1 MDIIKLKKTHPQLL
15 EYMKA
20 NGFGRVANDGVR
32 VMLRRLFDHEGKY
45 TSYNDFYKKF
55 ISKEGLEGSTKR
67 LCYYRTSV
75 RTIQGFD
82 EFDHFP
88 NRLKFAPVQYRECSY
103 DHLNPLFKG
112 IVDHYKQVASKECKS
127 EKSIRV
133 ESNAASVFLYH
144 MQRNGA
150 IDLCGITESMI
161 LSFFYDGCKQLRGC
175 SYKTK
180 INTVLKATI
189 GTDYY
194 VECAR
199 IMEDMPRLRNG
210 RKNFATLKDDEICI
224 IKENL
229 QKGARNDLSLRDVA
243 VVSMAMYTALR
254 GSDIA
259 QMRIDNIDWER
270 DLIILTQS
278 KTQQPMVLP
287 LRAVVGNPL
296 IDYLV
301 NERPNNMN
309 LKNIFTNTHC
319 PENPMGSSSIGGII
333 RRFFEK
339 LGIRYDDKENGI
351 RLFRRY
357 LATKILETG
366 VQPKIISDIL
376 GHQSPE
382 SLNPY
387 IAADI
392 KHLRECGL
400 SIEKYPVGKEVFEV

>member
-1 MDIIKLKKTHPQLL
+1 MDIKKLKKTHPQLL

-20 NGFGRVANDGVR
+20 NGFGSVAIGGVR
-32 VMLRRLFDHEGKY
+32 VMFRRLFDHEGKY
-45 TSYNDFYKKF
+45 RSYNDFYKKF
-55 ISKEGLEGSTKR
+55 ISMEGLEGSTKR

-88 NRLKFAPVQYRECSY
+88 NRLKFAPVQYRESSY
-103 DHLNPLFKG
+103 NYLNPTFKG
-112 IVDHYKQVASKECKS
+112 IIDHYKQVASKECKS
-127 EKSIRV
+127 EKSISV
-133 ESNAASVFLYH
+133 ESNGASTFLYH

-161 LSFFYDGCKQLRGC
+161 LSFFYDGYKQLRGC
-175 SYKTK
+175 SYRTK
-180 INTVLKATI
+180 INTVLKATK

-199 IMEDMPRLRNG
+199 IMDDIPPLRNG

-229 QKGARNDLSLRDVA
+229 QEGARNNLSLRDKA
-243 VVSMAMYTALR
+243 VVSMVMYTALR
-254 GSDIA
+254 GTDIA
-259 QMRIDNIDWER
+259 QMRIDNIDWKR

-296 IDYLV
+296 VDYLS
-301 NERPNNMN
+301 NERPRN
-309 LKNIFTNTHC
+309 LYIKSIFTNAHD
-319 PENPMGSSSIGGII
+319 PENPMDSSTIGGIV

-339 LGIRYDDKENGI
+339 LGIRCDDKENGI

-357 LATKILETG
+357 LASKVLENG
-366 VQPKIISDIL
+366 VQPRVISDIL
-376 GHQSPE
+376 GHLSPE

-387 IAADI
+387 IDTDI

-400 SIEKYPVGKEVFEV
+400 SIEKYPVGKEVFEL

>member
-1 MDIIKLKKTHPQLL
+1 MDIKKLKKTHPQLL

-20 NGFGRVANDGVR
+20 KGFGKVAIGGVG

-45 TSYNDFYKKF
+45 TSYYDFYKKF
-55 ISKEGLEGSTKR
+55 ISKEGLAGSTKR

-82 EFDHFP
+82 EFNHFP

-103 DHLNPLFKG
+103 NHLKPIFKG
-112 IVDHYKQVASKECKS
+112 IVDHYKQVASKNCKS
-127 EKSIRV
+127 AKSIRV
-133 ESNAASVFLYH
+133 EANATSAFFYH

-150 IDLCGITESMI
+150 IDLCDISESMI

-175 SYKTK
+175 SYRTK
-180 INTVLKATI
+180 IKTVLKTTI
-189 GTDYY
+189 GTDYCC
-194 VECAR
+194 ECAR
-199 IMEDMPRLRNG
+199 IMDIIPPLRNG
-210 RKNFATLKDDEICI
+210 RKNFATLKDDEIRTI
-224 IKENL
+224 QEHL
-229 QKGARNDLSLRDVA
+229 QKGAQNLSLRDIA
-243 VVSMAMYTALR
+243 IISMAMYTALR

-259 QMRIDNIDWER
+259 QIQIGNIDWKR
-270 DLIILTQS
+270 DLIKLNQS
-278 KTQQPMVLP
+278 KTQQQMVLP

-301 NERPNNMN
+301 KERSGK
-309 LKNIFTNTHC
+309 LEIKNIFTNVHC
-319 PENPMGSSSIGGII
+319 PENPMNSSTIGGIV
-333 RRFFEK
+333 RRFFKK
-339 LGIRYDDKENGI
+339 LGIRCDGEENGI

-387 IAADI
+387 IASDI

-400 SIEKYPVGKEVFEV
+400 SIEKYPVRKEVFEV

>member
-1 MDIIKLKKTHPQLL
+1 MDIKKLKKTHPQLL

-20 NGFGRVANDGVR
+20 HGYGKAVIGGVR
-32 VMLRRLFDHEGKY
+32 VMLKRLFDHEGRY

-88 NRLKFAPVQYRECSY
+88 NRLKFSPVQYRECSY
-103 DHLNPLFKG
+103 DHLNPTFKG
-112 IVDHYKQVASKECKS
+112 IINRYKQVASKECKS
-127 EKSIRV
+127 EKSISV

-144 MQRNGA
+144 MRRNGA
-150 IDLCGITESMI
+150 IDLCDITESMI

-175 SYKTK
+175 SYRTK

-199 IMEDMPRLRNG
+199 IMDDIPPLRDG
-210 RKNFATLKDDEICI
+210 RKNFATLKDDEIRI

-229 QKGARNDLSLRDVA
+229 QEGARNDLSLRDKA
-243 VVSMAMYTALR
+243 VVSMVMYTALR
-254 GSDIA
+254 GTDIA
-259 QMRIDNIDWER
+259 QMRIDNIDWIR
-270 DLIILTQS
+270 DLILLSQS

-296 IDYLV
+296 VDYLV
-301 NERPNNMN
+301 NERPRN
-309 LKNIFTNTHC
+309 LDIKNIFTNARD
-319 PENPMGSSSIGGII
+319 PENPMDSSTIGGIV

-339 LGIRYDDKENGI
+339 IGIRCDDEENGI

-357 LATKILETG
+357 LASKILESG
-366 VQPKIISDIL
+366 IQPRVISDIL
-376 GHQSPE
+376 GHLSPE

-387 IAADI
+387 IDTDI

>member
-1 MDIIKLKKTHPQLL
+1 MDIKKLKKTHPQLL
-15 EYMKA
+15 DYMKA
-20 NGFGRVANDGVR
+20 KGFGRGAIGGVS

-55 ISKEGLEGSTKR
+55 ISREGLEGNIKR

-88 NRLKFAPVQYRECSY
+88 NRLKFAPTEYRETSY
-103 DHLNPLFKG
+103 GHLNLYFKG
-112 IVDHYKQVASKECKS
+112 VVDNYKQVASKTIKQPNT
-127 EKSIRV
+127 IRV
-133 ESNAASVFLYH
+133 EANAASSFLFH
-144 MQRNGA
+144 MQQKGA

-175 SYKTK
+175 SYRTK
-180 INTVLKATI
+180 INTALKATI

-199 IMEDMPRLRNG
+199 IMQDIPPLRNG
-210 RKNFATLKDDEICI
+210 RKNFATLKDDEIRI

-229 QKGARNDLSLRDVA
+229 QEGARNDLSLRDIA
-243 VVSMAMYTALR
+243 VVSMVMYTALR
-254 GSDIA
+254 GTDIA
-259 QMRIDNIDWER
+259 QMRIDNIDWKR

-278 KTQQPMVLP
+278 KTQQPIVLP
-287 LRAVVGNPL
+287 LRAVVGNPMV
-296 IDYLV
+296 DYLAK
-301 NERPNNMN
+301 ERPSN
-309 LKNIFTNTHC
+309 LEIKNIFTNAHD
-319 PENPMGSSSIGGII
+319 PQNPMNSSTIGGIV

-339 LGIRYDDKENGI
+339 LGIRCDGEENGI

-357 LATKILETG
+357 LASKILENG
-366 VQPKIISDIL
+366 VQPRIISEIL
-376 GHQSPE
+376 GHLSPE

-387 IAADI
+387 IDTDI

>member
-1 MDIIKLKKTHPQLL
+1 MDIKKLKKTHPQLL

-20 NGFGRVANDGVR
+20 KGFGRVAIDAVS
-32 VMLRRLFDHEGKY
+32 VMIRRLFVHEGKY
-45 TSYNDFYKKF
+45 TSYYDFYKKF

-67 LCYYRTSV
+67 LGYYRTSV

-82 EFDHFP
+82 EFNHFP
-88 NRLKFAPVQYRECSY
+88 NRLPFAPVQYRECSY
-103 DHLNPLFKG
+103 NQLNPLFKD
-112 IVDHYKQVASKECKS
+112 IVDRFKQVASKDCKS
-127 EKSIRV
+127 TKSIRV
-133 ESNAASVFLYH
+133 EANAASAFFYH

-150 IDLCGITESMI
+150 IDLCDISEFMI
-161 LSFFYDGCKQLRGC
+161 LLFFYDGCKQLRGC
-175 SYKTK
+175 SYRTK
-180 INTVLKATI
+180 IKTVLKTTI

-194 VECAR
+194 VEYAR
-199 IMEDMPRLRNG
+199 IMEDIPPLRNG
-210 RKNFATLKDDEICI
+210 RKNFATLKDDEIRI
-224 IKENL
+224 IKEHL
-229 QKGARNDLSLRDVA
+229 QKGAQDLSLRDIA
-243 VVSMAMYTALR
+243 IVSMALYTALR

-259 QMRIDNIDWER
+259 QIQIDNIDWER

-301 NERPNNMN
+301 EERSDN
-309 LKNIFTNTHC
+309 LGIKNIFTNAHD
-319 PENPMGSSSIGGII
+319 PENPMNSSTIGGII
-333 RRFFEK
+333 RRFFKK
-339 LGIRYDDKENGI
+339 LGIRCDDEENGI

-387 IAADI
+387 IASDI

-400 SIEKYPVGKEVFEV
+400 SIEKYGVRKEVFEV

>member
-1 MDIIKLKKTHPQLL
+1 MDIKKLKKTHPELL

-20 NGFGRVANDGVR
+20 NGFGSVTIGGVK
-32 VMLRRLFDHEGKY
+32 VMFRRLFDHEGEY

-55 ISKEGLEGSTKR
+55 ISKEGIEGSTKR
-67 LCYYRTSV
+67 LGYYRTSV

-103 DHLNPLFKG
+103 DHLNPIFKG
-112 IVDHYKQVASKECKS
+112 IVDHYKQVALKECKS

-133 ESNAASVFLYH
+133 ESNAASTFLYH

-150 IDLCGITESMI
+150 NDPFGVTESMI

-180 INTVLKATI
+180 IKTVLKATI
-189 GTDYY
+189 KTDYY
-194 VECAR
+194 AECTR
-199 IMEDMPRLRNG
+199 IIEDMPCLKNG
-210 RKNFATLKDDEICI
+210 RKNFTTLVNDEIRI

-229 QKGARNDLSLRDVA
+229 QEGARNDLSLRDKA
-243 VVSMAMYTALR
+243 VVSMALYTALR
-254 GSDIA
+254 GTDIA
-259 QMRIDNIDWER
+259 QMQINNIDLER

-278 KTQQPMVLP
+278 KTQQPIVLP

-296 IDYLV
+296 INYLL
-301 NERPNNMN
+301 NERPRN
-309 LKNIFTNTHC
+309 LDIKSIFTNVHD
-319 PENPMGSSSIGGII
+319 PENPMDSSTIGGII

-339 LGIRYDDKENGI
+339 IGIRGDDKENGI

-357 LATKILETG
+357 LASKVLENG

-387 IAADI
+387 IYTDI

-400 SIEKYPVGKEVFEV
+400 SIEKYPVGKEVFQV